1 MSQIE
6 ISRRPF
12 SDVDIEA
19 PFFDS
24 LKNSYE
30 GFTDWFKRKADEPA
44 YVGYN
49 HSGEVKAFVYLKQ
62 ETSTVTD
69 VTPHISAP
77 CLKIGTLKIDAH
89 GTRLGE
95 RFIKIIFDELRKAGL
110 NLAYVTVFPEQTGLI
125 GLFKKYGFVLHG
137 TKGEEVVYVKK
148 IPTKNRGLLLDYP
161 VVQAA
166 GVQKWLLAIRPEY
179 HTPLFPD
186 SILCN
191 ESPGIIQDVP
201 ETNSI
206 HKVYIG
212 WMRDFPLLRDGDC
225 IIIYRCQNSR
235 ASYAW
240 YRSVAT
246 SLCVLEEIHP
256 KEYFRNETEF
266 IDYCKKHSV
275 FSEKELSQAYQKS
288 KPGLHVLKM
297 TYNFAFEKR
306 PNLEKLVNS
315 GAVPHPSQ
323 GQYMGLL
330 RLSDESFS
338 TILRLGGINESLAV
352 Y

>member
-1 MSQIE
+1 MSQIQ

-12 SDVDIEA
+12 LEVDLED

-24 LKNSYE
+24 LKSSYDN
-30 GFTDWFKRKADEPA
+30 FTDWFKRKAGEPA

-49 HSGEVKAFVYLKQ
+49 DSGEVKAFVYLKE
-62 ETSTVTD
+62 ETSIVTD
-69 VTPHISAP
+69 VTPSIPAP
-77 CLKIGTLKIDAH
+77 CLKIGTLKIEAH

-95 RFIKIIFDELRKAGL
+95 RFIKIIFDELRKARL
-110 NLAYVTVFPEQTGLI
+110 NLAYVTVFPDQTALI
-125 GLFKKYGFVLHG
+125 DLFQKYGFVLHG
-137 TKGEEVVYVKK
+137 TKGKEVVYVKN
-148 IPTKNRGLLLDYP
+148 IPTKNRGVLLDYP
-161 VVQAA
+161 VVKST

-191 ESPGIIQDVP
+191 ESPELIQDVP

-212 WMRDFPLLRDGDC
+212 WMRDFPLLHDGDG
-225 IIIYRCQNSR
+225 IIIYRCQN
-235 ASYAW
+235 AWGGLAW

-246 SLCVLEEIHP
+246 SLCVVEEVRP
-256 KEYFRNETEF
+256 KKTFRSEVEF
-266 IDYCKKHSV
+266 VTYCKKHSI
-275 FSEKELSQAYQKS
+275 FSEKELSRAYRSQRL
-288 KPGLHVLKM
+288 GLHAIKM

-306 PNLEKLVNS
+306 PNLRTLVMS
-315 GAVPHPSQ
+315 GAVPHPKEK
-323 GQYMGLL
+323 QYMGLL
-330 RLSDESFS
+330 RLSDEAFS
-338 TILRLGGINESLAV
+338 TILRLGGIDESIAI